1 MLRGEVWRGARQAR
15 RSRAAGLCSLMSVAL
30 YGWFSRARVF
40 PPFWFAR
47 LIGSTLSQR
56 DQFDMRRV
64 GVMVQRRSSR
74 CVHTHSDDAANQ
86 NIASKTY
93 AYLMQ
98 CVGEGYARAQALG
111 KTFSVPAVHWW
122 QGEGDYGLGP
132 VSFEYYLGALKKLR
146 TDIEADVRAIVPDHP
161 PVVLIVNQSLSHAV
175 KGQSVPSVDLAM
187 LQASIDDPYIVL
199 AGPMYAYPAADNGH
213 YTAQGYKHMG
223 AIDGVAYKRTVNDG
237 EKWEPLR
244 PISLFAQGNVAVIQF
259 KVPKGPLVLDTVAIS
274 NPGDYGFIALG
285 PGGEARDIT
294 SVSLIGSDRVKIVA
308 DGPIGKVRYAWTGGN
323 FTGPLAGPRGCLR
336 DSQGDTIKLDPTG
349 LNLPLH
355 NWCVLF
361 EI

>member
-1 MLRGEVWRGARQAR
+1 
-15 RSRAAGLCSLMSVAL
+15 
-30 YGWFSRARVF
+30 
-40 PPFWFAR
+40 
-47 LIGSTLSQR
+47 
-56 DQFDMRRV
+56 
-64 GVMVQRRSSR
+64 MVQRRSSR